1 MKEAFFDCSCL
12 FEETRWHHLVIV
24 IHRNVMRGATASL
37 YIDGAV
43 VDTQKVGRVF
53 SVVTS
58 LLWSPSFLSPPPVL
72 SVFLVITHPCCHFSS
87 VVYLVSLLWIWW
99 CFHCFC
105 HAKSLCHTLLHPALS
120 RLAITPLVIVTPTVT
135 PPALS
140 LLIHCHSFSHCHPT
154 VTPPFAQVT
163 YIQPIVSTSSV
174 GARDAAVPHIVS
186 VNGII
191 GTRWSRRHILPIVYH
206 LGPTYLF
213 EETVSPQGIEHI
225 TRLGPNYMGCLQAPV
240 IKDYVSV

>member
-72 SVFLVITHPCCHFSS
+72 LVFLVITLPCCHFSS
-87 VVYLVSLLWIWW
+87 VVYCFASSDLVAFSLLLS
-99 CFHCFC
+99 CNVTSSHLVASCTVTPC
-105 HAKSLCHTLLHPALS
+105 HHSS
-120 RLAITPLVIVTPTVT
+120 VIVTYTVT
-135 PPALS
+135 PPALTPTLS
-140 LLIHCHSFSHCHPT
+140 LL
-154 VTPPFAQVT
+154 
-163 YIQPIVSTSSV
+163 
-174 GARDAAVPHIVS
+174 
-186 VNGII
+186 
-191 GTRWSRRHILPIVYH
+191 
-206 LGPTYLF
+206 
-213 EETVSPQGIEHI
+213 
-225 TRLGPNYMGCLQAPV
+225 
-240 IKDYVSV
+240 